1 MKTAKIERQN
11 RQRSLFRISAFVTL
25 AILLA
30 VPGCA
35 IWNTGVWTESV
46 NLLDSTD
53 DNSKTGNNSA
63 VTSHHSVS
71 TLTHQSRDTIS
82 LAVEFRHI
90 PSSALG
96 ETMWQYI
103 DETAFDARVRKA
115 WMANGLRIGLLNSI
129 EDAPEGDAQSDGKMR
144 DPINELF
151 AGAEVLGSQSDGR
164 EIIPL
169 RPSRRH
175 ELPLAPALEGSHTV
189 LLRQNTGLTGR
200 DLYSPQFLLAVTAE
214 TGSRRGQSKL
224 EIRPE
229 IHHGAVRQKFVSSDT
244 AVRIQAGR
252 DRWELAEFDLSWTT
266 HPGATLVI
274 APVVQP
280 TESEPTFGLGRQM
293 MRDPE
298 HLVDDQ
304 HIVAFLQIEN

>member
-1 MKTAKIERQN
+1 MKTSRIERPN
-11 RQRSLFRISAFVTL
+11 RQHVLPRFVP
-25 AILLA
+25 IVLLA
-30 VPGCA
+30 FLLVAPGCA
-35 IWNTGVWTESV
+35 LWNSGVWSESGK
-46 NLLDSTD
+46 LLDPSGESGSGDAEIAT
-53 DNSKTGNNSA
+53 A
-63 VTSHHSVS
+63 HRSVS

-82 LAVEFRHI
+82 LAVEFRHV

-96 ETMWQYI
+96 EEMWRNV
-103 DETAFDARVRKA
+103 DETVFDARVRQA
-115 WMANGLRIGLLNSI
+115 WMANGLRIGLINSL
-129 EDAPEGDAQSDGKMR
+129 ENAPESDAETNGRMR

-151 AGAEVLGSQSDGR
+151 AGAEVLGAKSDGR

-175 ELPLAPALEGSHTV
+175 ELPLAPALDNSHTI
-189 LLRQNTGLTGR
+189 LLRQASGLIGR
-200 DLYSPQFLLAVTAE
+200 DLVSPQLLLAVTAE
-214 TGSRRGQSKL
+214 TGTRRGQSTL

-252 DRWELAEFDLSWTT
+252 ERWDLTELNVTWKTR
-266 HPGATLVI
+266 PGSTLII

-293 MRDPE
+293 MRDPD

-304 HIVAFLQIEN
+304 HIVAFLQIEK